1 MIMVSEDTP
10 VTVEKFGNTYT
21 KLVFVEEKTSN
32 LSGKKYIYGERYTAN
47 SETGPWDRMS
57 DWVWYIA

>member
-1 MIMVSEDTP
+1 MPIVSKDAP
-10 VTVEKFGNTYT
+10 VTVEKFGNIYT
-21 KLVFVEEKTSN
+21 KLVFVAEKMGE

-57 DWVWYIA
+57 DWVLYIE